1 METDP
6 APADLTTVPF
16 AYQVM
21 LKPRG
26 AICNLDCAYCYY
38 LSKERLYPGSD
49 FRMSD
54 ELLEEFVRQYIET
67 QDVPEITFAW
77 QGGEPLLMGLDFYR
91 KVVELQWKHA
101 PTGTRIVNAFQTNG
115 LLLDDEWGTFLHD
128 HGFLIGLSLDGPEE
142 MHDAFRVDKGGLP
155 TWSRVMEGLDCLR
168 KHEVEF
174 NILTC
179 VQAANM
185 EHPVEVYRFLRDEV
199 EAWFIQFIPI
209 VERDNESGF
218 QEGDAIT
225 ARSVTGRAYGSF
237 LNDVFDE
244 WVRRDVGN
252 VFVQIF
258 DVALAA
264 WCGMRPSLC
273 IFEETCGTALV
284 LEHNG
289 DLYSCDHFVEP
300 RHLLGSIV
308 DEPMIDLV
316 RSDQQQ
322 EFSQAKRDT
331 LPRYCRECEV
341 RFICNGGCPK
351 NRVLSTPDDET
362 GLNWLCEGY
371 RMFFGHI
378 DPAMRFMAGELRA
391 GRPPASIMHQLPG
404 SGH

>member
-1 METDP
+1 MTDGT
-6 APADLTTVPF
+6 APTNSI

-26 AICNLDCAYCYY
+26 PICNLDCDYCYY
-38 LSKERLYPGSD
+38 LSKERLYPGSE
-49 FRMSD
+49 FRMGD
-54 ELLEEFVRQYIET
+54 ELLETFIRKYIET

-91 KVVELQWKHA
+91 RVVEYQWKYA
-101 PTGTRIVNAFQTNG
+101 PSGTRIVNAFQTNG

-142 MHDAFRVDKGGLP
+142 MHDAFRVDRGGEP
-155 TWSRVMEGLDCLR
+155 TWTRVMAGLETLR

-179 VQAANM
+179 VHTANM

-218 QEGDAIT
+218 QEGEAIT
-225 ARSVTGRAYGSF
+225 ARSVTGSAYGSF
-237 LNDVFDE
+237 LTGVFDE

-252 VFVQIF
+252 LFVQIF

-264 WCGMRPSLC
+264 WCGMSPSLC

-300 RHLLGSIV
+300 RHLLGNITGDS
-308 DEPMIDLV
+308 MIDLV
-316 RSDQQQ
+316 WSDQQR
-322 EFSQAKRDT
+322 EFGEAKRDT
-331 LPRYCRECEV
+331 LPRYCLQCDV

-351 NRVLSTPDDET
+351 NRVLRTPDDET

-371 RMFFGHI
+371 RTFFGHI
-378 DPAMRFMAGELRA
+378 DPAMQFMVGELRA
-391 GRPPASIMHQLPG
+391 GRPPANVMHQLPG

>member
-1 METDP
+1 MDTGPTSADP
-6 APADLTTVPF
+6 PPVPF

-54 ELLEEFVRQYIET
+54 ELLETFIRQYIET

-91 KVVELQWKHA
+91 KAVELQWKYA

-115 LLLDDEWGTFLHD
+115 LLLDDEWGRFLHD

-142 MHDAFRVDKGGLP
+142 MHDTFRVDKGGEP
-155 TWSRVMEGLDCLR
+155 TWSRVMAGLDTLR

-218 QEGDAIT
+218 QEGDAVT

-237 LNDVFDE
+237 LTDVFDE
-244 WVRRDVGN
+244 WVRRDVGE

-264 WCGMRPSLC
+264 WCGMRPALC

-300 RHLLGSIV
+300 RHLLGDIAGR
-308 DEPMIDLV
+308 PMIDLV
-316 RSDQQQ
+316 RSDQQKRFG
-322 EFSQAKRDT
+322 EAKRDS

-351 NRVLSTPDDET
+351 NRVLRTPDGEP

-371 RMFFGHI
+371 RQFFGHI

-391 GRPPASIMHQLPG
+391 GRPPANIMNQLPG